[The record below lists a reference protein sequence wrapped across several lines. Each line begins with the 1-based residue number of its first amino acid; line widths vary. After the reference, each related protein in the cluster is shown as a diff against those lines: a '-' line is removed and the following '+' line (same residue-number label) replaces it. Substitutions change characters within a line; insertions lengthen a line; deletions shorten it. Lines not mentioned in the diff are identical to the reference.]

1 MITLK
6 LSTPKGELNISD
18 EAMTIDDIKKYATTL
33 GVPESKASFSTA
45 TPTTTTPT
53 TTPTVTTQPAQRVTL
68 ADYMN
73 DKTQPTTTPPSDD
86 ADDDVDNSDR
96 PAKRVRTTYTC
107 PNCDHN
113 SITTVLEWFKFVKCG
128 KCLTQIYLEPK
139 DETLDIED
147 DGFEFIGRTP
157 FFSFSER
164 QAFKREQQQNYDDYG
179 YEDDDDEENERSI
192 KDHTVD
198 VLDAITKS
206 AKKSRS
212 ELDKY
217 TMLELREF
225 IHRTKLSC
233 SNMGDKQA
241 MIGAIYE
248 DVKYGAW

>member
-18 EAMTIDDIKKYATTL
+18 EAMTIDDIKKYATAL
-33 GVPESKASFSTA
+33 GVPENKDNTNTSTA
-45 TPTTTTPT
+45 TTTITTAKP
-53 TTPTVTTQPAQRVTL
+53 VTRTTL

-73 DKTQPTTTPPSDD
+73 EKTQPTPTPTSYKTN
-86 ADDDVDNSDR
+86 DDDDYDDR
-96 PAKRVRTTYTC
+96 PAKRVRTTYEC
-107 PNCDHN
+107 PSCGNEDV
-113 SITTVLEWFKFVKCG
+113 TTVLEWFKFVKCG

-139 DETLDIED
+139 DKALSVED
-147 DGFEFIGRTP
+147 DGFEFVGRTP

-164 QAFKREQQQNYDDYG
+164 QAFKREQQQNNDDYG
-179 YEDDDDEENERSI
+179 YDDVDYDEENERSI

-217 TMLELREF
+217 TMLELREY